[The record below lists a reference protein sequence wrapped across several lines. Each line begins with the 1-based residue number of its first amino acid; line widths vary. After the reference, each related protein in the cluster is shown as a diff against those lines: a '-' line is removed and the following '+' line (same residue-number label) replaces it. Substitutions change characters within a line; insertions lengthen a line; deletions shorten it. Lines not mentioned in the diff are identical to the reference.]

1 MHAVIQRVKHASVK
15 IDNEIIGKIDKGY
28 LILLGICH
36 EDTKKNW
43 NGLLKK

>member
-1 MHAVIQRVKHASVK
+1 MRAVIQRVKHASVK

-36 EDTKKNW
+36 EDTKKELEW
-43 NGLLKK
+43 LAKK